1 MSYNIQLGGM
11 CSQHFLEGNGNA
23 RLGNW
28 PGETTIDAWVD
39 HATAWRRRPRS
50 SPRCSTRYCT
60 GSNYC
65 YVYTFSNGGAVIS
78 RTLSLYANT
87 WNIGYVANAAS
98 NEGGSEIGGTGWI
111 GEVFGGCTIA
121 GHIGPSDHRNGW
133 NHYETH
139 GRIIGQIGGNG
150 WLFPYAQ
157 SAGAAR
163 SRRRR
168 RRASLVRRIRRYVFA
183 RFAVLLGTLDQSP
196 GLVELRIRQ
205 QKSLRY
211 EDASRLRRRRLLV
224 KRRLGIAAA
233 VAVLGIAIALWASR
247 GSTPASIDPA
257 VQATPSRAPVVVAAV
272 QPVRGHRAAPADV
285 TPYPELGTDGITTDD
300 PVTAY
305 RKANIY
311 PPARAR

>member
-1 MSYNIQLGGM
+1 MRSLLIALVVATPVVASANVYNIQLGGM

-39 HATAWRRRPRS
+39 QRDSMATA
-50 SPRCSTRYCT
+50 TAQLAALFNTYCT
-60 GSNYC
+60 GNNYC

-139 GRIIGQIGGNG
+139 GKIIGQIGGDG

-157 SAGAAR
+157 SA
-163 SRRRR
+163 
-168 RRASLVRRIRRYVFA
+168 
-183 RFAVLLGTLDQSP
+183 VLP
-196 GLVELRIRQ
+196 GH
-205 QKSLRY
+205 
-211 EDASRLRRRRLLV
+211 DD
-224 KRRLGIAAA
+224 GA
-233 VAVLGIAIALWASR
+233 VAHHSSGGFVSTYSLDSLCYSGHWTNHQVWWSCEYGSNNHYDMKMQAIC
-247 GSTPASIDPA
+247 D
-257 VQATPSRAPVVVAAV
+257 
-272 QPVRGHRAAPADV
+272 
-285 TPYPELGTDGITTDD
+285 DGGC
-300 PVTAY
+300 
-305 RKANIY
+305 
-311 PPARAR
+311 